1 MCGARSREDFAASVV
16 GARKLFV
23 EFLGPEED
31 LLWFGTVINYGLL
44 QEYTPSGMSP
54 ENAQHRRVL
63 LENLGVSY
71 GLSCSR
77 DGLLTSSGGF
87 TKRLSS
93 TAARSGALLFDPES
107 LYRGALYAAALAT
120 LALTNGSRLA
130 ELLQVSADRFR
141 VRPYQ
146 MRKDGNSTQVERI
159 MHLQW

>member
-1 MCGARSREDFAASVV
+1 MVNQQAA
-16 GARKLFV
+16 
-23 EFLGPEED
+23 
-31 LLWFGTVINYGLL
+31 TV
-44 QEYTPSGMSP
+44 
-54 ENAQHRRVL
+54 ADVR
-63 LENLGVSY
+63 LEKRMVTM
-71 GLSCSR
+71 R
-77 DGLLTSSGGF
+77 DGLLTTSGCF

-93 TAARSGALLFDPES
+93 TSARSGALLFDPES

-159 MHLQW
+159 